1 MLRSKKPPQPPQTY
15 IGLMLLDEVV
25 EQVDRAA
32 GYRQRAAFVRKA
44 VAEKLAREAEREAA

>member
-44 VAEKLAREAEREAA
+44 VAEKLARDAEREAA